1 MLYLLR
7 ELTKHAFV
15 QGPRREQ
22 FFFKRKSILSM
33 IQEGVFW
40 FNWMSVKHDVPS
52 VWAWLK
58 GSFTTITNPVLFS
71 NCDLSWLMFLVQ
83 STNHYVWTNSD
94 VYVCVSVFVCPCQ
107 FVDRFQQRLKGR
119 ILMEP
124 IRLVTFVETAV
135 GLLNFKVSQA

>member
-1 MLYLLR
+1 
-7 ELTKHAFV
+7 
-15 QGPRREQ
+15 
-22 FFFKRKSILSM
+22 
-33 IQEGVFW
+33 
-40 FNWMSVKHDVPS
+40 
-52 VWAWLK
+52 
-58 GSFTTITNPVLFS
+58 
-71 NCDLSWLMFLVQ
+71 MFLVQ

-94 VYVCVSVFVCPCQ
+94 VYVCVFVCACQ